1 MTSHGKAELD
11 CFVTSILQFLI
22 FAQLLGQV
30 LQQPIKDFQ
39 QVPHRFTVSSNN
51 VLTYRQIQ
59 KKKKSIKAEPEQ
71 ESRLLPAAKLASQLD
86 SRFVTARSKLI
97 CSTKGPVF
105 PQFLGRGGLISC
117 KHQALS
123 PTGETPCASLDH
135 HLTGSERDV
144 LSVC

>member
-1 MTSHGKAELD
+1 MEKQNWT
-11 CFVTSILQFLI
+11 V
-22 FAQLLGQV
+22 LLPPFCSSSSSLSCSV
-30 LQQPIKDFQ
+30 RYSSSPSKISS
-39 QVPHRFTVSSNN
+39 RFRTDSRSPR
-51 VLTYRQIQ
+51 TMFSPTDKFK